1 MHYLKA
7 LGLSSWILL
16 LILFSACSSDSP
28 NSKTATK
35 PKEETKKEEK
45 ISKPATDVEGML
57 KEGPGK
63 FAGKNY
69 DKEKV
74 EQALDQFPDDLSPE
88 EAYKRLLPLFAED
101 YQPIVKKLDRF
112 NTTFK
117 LEGETPEGVKGPDGK
132 NTEEGKPLHVSILL
146 DASGSMAGRVDGR
159 MKMDLA
165 KAAVERFASSLP
177 EHAKVSLQ
185 VYGHKGSNAKKDKP
199 VSCKSVEEV
208 YPLGEYQEKKF
219 SQSLN
224 QFQPTGWTPLA
235 ASMKRAKTDL
245 EGAGEKDATNLVY
258 IVSDG
263 VETCGGD
270 PVKEA
275 KNLNKSDIQAIVNI
289 IGFDVDDAGQ
299 RALKEAA
306 KAGGGEYV
314 TADSEQD
321 LRRYFD
327 SQHTKLWLEW
337 SHWGT
342 RNSLDINRQ
351 YYDKLGQLKNLA
363 EIGYPGFFKQID
375 QENKRLEAAMDYL
388 EDNDKIR
395 NYIRWSKEDPVY
407 QRERKLTTYREQRYN
422 TLEDTLKKNSNDL
435 RKKIKEKEAEMTKKY
450 E

>member
-1 MHYLKA
+1 MRFLKLFGL
-7 LGLSSWILL
+7 LGLILT
-16 LILFSACSSDSP
+16 LILPSACSPISSDSET
-28 NSKTATK
+28 STE
-35 PKEETKKEEK
+35 PKEETKQAEK
-45 ISKPATDVEGML
+45 VTKPATDVEGML

-74 EQALDQFPDDLSPE
+74 EQALDQFPDNLSPE
-88 EAYKRLLPLFAED
+88 EAYKHLLPLLAED
-101 YQPIVKKLDRF
+101 YQPIVKKLDWF

-132 NTEEGKPLHVSILL
+132 STEEGKPLHVSILL

-165 KAAVERFASSLP
+165 KATVERFASSLP

-199 VSCKSVEEV
+199 VSCESVEVV

-245 EGAGEKDATNLVY
+245 EGAGEKDATNLIY

-275 KNLNKSDIQAIVNI
+275 KTLNKSDIQAVVNI

-337 SHWGT
+337 SQWGAE
-342 RNSLDINRQ
+342 SWLDIEDQ
-351 YYDKLGQLKNLA
+351 LLDKIERLKNLA
-363 EIGYPGFFKQID
+363 EVGYPGFFKQIE
-375 QENKRLEAAMDYL
+375 QENKRLETAMDYL
-388 EDNDKIR
+388 EDNSKVE
-395 NYIRWSKEDPVY
+395 NHIRWGKRDLVY
-407 QRERKLTTYREQRYN
+407 QRERKLTSYREKRYN
-422 TLEDTLKKNSNDL
+422 TLEETLEKNSSEL
-435 RKKIKEKEAEMTKKY
+435 QRKIKEKESEMTKKY